1 MADPAAALSPYGNR
15 KIERVATAT
24 QHLPDASSN
33 HQMDRHSL
41 STQDLQLAGL
51 IHDLNNVFQTI
62 IEAADLLS
70 TDPKWTG
77 LSNTIIRSVERGK
90 GITGSLDDSTR
101 SADFEGI
108 LDRAIQFTE
117 DLRRSAHA
125 PEVRFCRDI
134 QPGLRFH
141 GRALAMERVLVNLLV
156 NGARAATTEGNP
168 GEMLTRAFTNRDDI
182 CIVVSDSGPGI
193 EPRILPLIFEPGF
206 STRSQSSG
214 LGLHIVRSI
223 VEDHGGTVIAT
234 NCEEHSGARFTIRI
248 PLRAA
253 GAAGQT
259 T

>member
-1 MADPAAALSPYGNR
+1 MADPAAPLSAYGNR
-15 KIERVATAT
+15 KIEDAVAAAPKPGA
-24 QHLPDASSN
+24 LIN
-33 HQMDRHSL
+33 HQMDRPSL
-41 STQDLQLAGL
+41 SSKDLQLAGL

-70 TDPKWTG
+70 TDPQWVA

-101 SADFEGI
+101 SADFEAI

-117 DLRRSAHA
+117 DLRSSAHA

-134 QPGLRFH
+134 QPGLRFR

-156 NGARAATTEGNP
+156 NGARAATGDGNP
-168 GEMLTRAFTNRDDI
+168 GEIRVQAFAGQEAL
-182 CIVVSDSGPGI
+182 CIIVSDSGPGI

-206 STRSQSSG
+206 STRSQSLG

-223 VEDHGGTVIAT
+223 VEDHGGTVTAS

-248 PLRAA
+248 PLSAS

-259 T
+259 S